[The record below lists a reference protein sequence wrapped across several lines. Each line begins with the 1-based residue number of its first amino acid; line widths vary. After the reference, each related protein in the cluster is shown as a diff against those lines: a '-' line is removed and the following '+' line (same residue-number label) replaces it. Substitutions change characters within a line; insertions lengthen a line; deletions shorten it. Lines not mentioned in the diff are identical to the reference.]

1 MAHKVSDRILY
12 GAVGIMEIV
21 DIREEAIGD
30 EPKKYYVLRE
40 VNASA
45 DAQTYVPADNEQLVS
60 LMHPLLSKK
69 EIQALFDAEDGFP
82 EIEWD
87 ENNRQRSES
96 YKAIMESGDRRKM
109 ISMIKSIEKM
119 GEERAR
125 IGKKN
130 YISDDTAMR
139 RAKKLLQSEIS
150 IVMEISAEEAEKYV
164 NFGVLA

>member
-1 MAHKVSDRILY
+1 MAHKVSDKILY

-30 EPKKYYVLRE
+30 EPKRYYVLRE
-40 VNASA
+40 VNAST
-45 DAQTYVPADNEQLVS
+45 DAQTYVPVDNERLVS
-60 LMHPLLSKK
+60 LMHPLLSKE
-69 EIQALFDAEDGFP
+69 EIVALIEGDDGFP

-87 ENNRQRSES
+87 ENNRQRSEG

-119 GEERAR
+119 GEKRAR

-130 YISDDTAMR
+130 YISDDNAMR
-139 RAKKLLQSEIS
+139 RAKRLLQLEIS
-150 IVMEISAEEAEKYV
+150 IVMGITPDEAEEYA
-164 NFGVLA
+164 NCGALA